1 MRRLM
6 FIVATFVM
14 GLNLAA
20 AQPYPSRPITLVVPY
35 PAGGPTDTL
44 AQIVAEPLRAALEIG
59 RAHV

>member
-44 AQIVAEPLRAALEIG
+44 ARIVAEPLRAEIG